1 MDGKRKVALI
11 TGGTRG
17 IGSGISEMFASEGF
31 DLVLGFRKVFFPA
44 PIIGKKIDF
53 EGNQVLNDTSAIID
67 IVKSIVAT

>member
-1 MDGKRKVALI
+1 MDGKKRKVALI

-31 DLVLGFRKVFFPA
+31 DLVLGFRK